1 MQPLDS
7 QKASPYEAWRRRLY
21 QMLEP
26 TARESP
32 GLSITNRFI
41 AVLIILA
48 TALTILETEPVVRAL
63 APHFFVTSEVV
74 LALAFLVE
82 YVARVIAAGEDP
94 RYRGLAGRLR
104 FMVSPW
110 AIIDLLAILPF
121 FLTMGAVNAFA
132 LRLLKLIRLLR
143 LARLGRFSNAIGD
156 LYSAVRGRR
165 YELTVSLMVAV
176 ALLIVTSSVI
186 YALEASHQPEAFG
199 SIPRAL
205 WWSVATLTTVG
216 YGDVTPVTAAGQLF
230 AGLTAIVGIG
240 MIAMPTGILAAAFSD
255 AMQKRREQAENDNNE

>member
-1 MQPLDS
+1 MRPPDS
-7 QKASPYEAWRRRLY
+7 HKTSAYESWRRRLY
-21 QMLEP
+21 LMLEP
-26 TARESP
+26 TARDSP

-41 AVLIILA
+41 AGLIILA
-48 TALTILETEPVVRAL
+48 TALTVLETEPVVRAL
-63 APHFFVTSEVV
+63 APSLFVTAEAA

-143 LARLGRFSNAIGD
+143 LARLGRFSNAIDD
-156 LYSAVRGRR
+156 LY
-165 YELTVSLMVAV
+165 
-176 ALLIVTSSVI
+176 
-186 YALEASHQPEAFG
+186 
-199 SIPRAL
+199 
-205 WWSVATLTTVG
+205 
-216 YGDVTPVTAAGQLF
+216 QL
-230 AGLTAIVGIG
+230 GTRIRH
-240 MIAMPTGILAAAFSD
+240 AMPHAQHGA
-255 AMQKRREQAENDNNE
+255 